1 MHWKKNNSQT
11 YLFSTWRLSLLSI
24 KTVLIIVWEYQINA
38 KSRTA
43 VQCQQHFW
51 NKAFLLKHN
60 TVEVFSFLWPW
71 LFSHKP
77 PQLCCAFNTSLS
89 PLVSFSHVSLLIFFC
104 IPWVACV
111 LSQLKSVATWPCC
124 TCWRLQT
131 LSANH
136 PVRERTRSIH
146 SGTVSRGKSIKC
158 KLCVSW
164 TWCCTIDGKGH
175 VMCTHTHV
183 LGLSVKC
190 WKRGHVNGYSGRRGL
205 GEECGES
212 V

>member
-1 MHWKKNNSQT
+1 MARRS
-11 YLFSTWRLSLLSI
+11 YSPPRGSLSLLSI
-24 KTVLIIVWEYQINA
+24 KTELIIVWEYQINA
-38 KSRTA
+38 KSRTT
-43 VQCQQHFW
+43 VPRQQHFW

-60 TVEVFSFLWPW
+60 TAEVFSFLCPW

-89 PLVSFSHVSLLIFFC
+89 PFVSFSRISLLIIFC

-111 LSQLKSVATWPCC
+111 LSQLKSVATWHRR

-131 LSANH
+131 LRANH
-136 PVRERTRSIH
+136 PVRERARSIH
-146 SGTVSRGKSIKC
+146 SGPVSRGKSIKC

-164 TWCCTIDGKGH
+164 TRCCTIDGKGH
-175 VMCTHTHV
+175 VMRAHTHTCTHA
-183 LGLSVKC
+183 LGLGVKC

-205 GEECGES
+205 REECGES